1 MILLPQEQ
9 LCTSYELVLDMHS
22 DAIKVSDTKFYF
34 KEGLTLGLDPGYDAG
49 AFNQSSG
56 LSSRLV
62 EQDNG
67 SWYGYQCN
75 ACRCYEQCNRSSN
88 DRIKKLGLLLKF
100 K

>member
-1 MILLPQEQ
+1 M
-9 LCTSYELVLDMHS
+9 VLKK
-22 DAIKVSDTKFYF
+22 IDTKFYF

-67 SWYGYQCN
+67 LAWVLMQCL
-75 ACRCYEQCNRSSN
+75 QM
-88 DRIKKLGLLLKF
+88 L
-100 K
+100 